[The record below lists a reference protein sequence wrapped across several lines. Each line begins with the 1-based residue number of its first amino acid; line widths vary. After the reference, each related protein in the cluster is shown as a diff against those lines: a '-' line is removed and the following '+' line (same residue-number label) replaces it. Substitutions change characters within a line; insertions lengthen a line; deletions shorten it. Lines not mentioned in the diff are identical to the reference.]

1 MLKYSRKQSSE
12 QDDGRG
18 EKPKS
23 SGKGR
28 TGKGRTNTS
37 KASPKGAH
45 KGAPT
50 RRELLAVRPVRNPVL
65 EWVEEDG
72 QVVLHIKRVNNWKT
86 RLITIFTQVPESRRV
101 VLDPIGTH
109 VWRMLEKGALMATMS
124 MGPAKIDR
132 QISLPFSQAF
142 KIALRNITIRLG
154 RAMITGAGTMLGIA
168 FLMSVFA
175 AHLASVAARDVISPG
190 QMQKQSWL
198 VAMSLMVSVV
208 GITNSMLMSVTERY
222 KEIGTMKCLGA
233 LDNFIVRLF
242 LLESGILGGLGSL
255 VGALIGSLF
264 ILLTNIGVWGNLD
277 WGKLLLSILG
287 CVTVGS
293 ILSIIA
299 AVGPAIRASRMPPA
313 DAMRSEI

>member
-1 MLKYSRKQSSE
+1 
-12 QDDGRG
+12 
-18 EKPKS
+18 
-23 SGKGR
+23 
-28 TGKGRTNTS
+28 
-37 KASPKGAH
+37 
-45 KGAPT
+45 
-50 RRELLAVRPVRNPVL
+50 
-65 EWVEEDG
+65 
-72 QVVLHIKRVNNWKT
+72 
-86 RLITIFTQVPESRRV
+86 
-101 VLDPIGTH
+101 
-109 VWRMLEKGALMATMS
+109 MATMS

-233 LDNFIVRLF
+233 LDNFIVKLF
-242 LLESGILGGLGSL
+242 LIESGLLGFF
-255 VGALIGSLF
+255 GALFGAIIGALF
-264 ILLTNIGVWGNLD
+264 VMLTRWGAVFSGNFDWLRLLMYVGICIV
-277 WGKLLLSILG
+277 LG
-287 CVTVGS
+287 TV
-293 ILSIIA
+293 LSIIA
-299 AVGPAIRASRMPPA
+299 ALGPAMRASKMPPA
-313 DAMRSEI
+313 DAMRTEI

>member
-1 MLKYSRKQSSE
+1 
-12 QDDGRG
+12 
-18 EKPKS
+18 
-23 SGKGR
+23 
-28 TGKGRTNTS
+28 
-37 KASPKGAH
+37 
-45 KGAPT
+45 
-50 RRELLAVRPVRNPVL
+50 
-65 EWVEEDG
+65 
-72 QVVLHIKRVNNWKT
+72 
-86 RLITIFTQVPESRRV
+86 
-101 VLDPIGTH
+101 
-109 VWRMLEKGALMATMS
+109 
-124 MGPAKIDR
+124 
-132 QISLPFSQAF
+132 
-142 KIALRNITIRLG
+142 
-154 RAMITGAGTMLGIA
+154 
-168 FLMSVFA
+168 
-175 AHLASVAARDVISPG
+175 
-190 QMQKQSWL
+190 
-198 VAMSLMVSVV
+198 MSLLVSFV

>member
-1 MLKYSRKQSSE
+1 
-12 QDDGRG
+12 
-18 EKPKS
+18 
-23 SGKGR
+23 
-28 TGKGRTNTS
+28 
-37 KASPKGAH
+37 
-45 KGAPT
+45 
-50 RRELLAVRPVRNPVL
+50 
-65 EWVEEDG
+65 
-72 QVVLHIKRVNNWKT
+72 
-86 RLITIFTQVPESRRV
+86 
-101 VLDPIGTH
+101 
-109 VWRMLEKGALMATMS
+109 MATMS
-124 MGPAKIDR
+124 VGPAKIER
-132 QISLPFSQAF
+132 QISLPMNQAA
-142 KIALRNITIRLG
+142 KIAYKNITIRLG
-154 RAMITGAGTMLGIA
+154 RALITGAGTMLGIA
-168 FLMSVFA
+168 FLMSV
-175 AHLASVAARDVISPG
+175 LTSNLVQVASGEVIPPE
-190 QMQKQSWL
+190 QLTKNSWL
-198 VAMSLMVSVV
+198 VSMSLMVSAV

>member
-1 MLKYSRKQSSE
+1 
-12 QDDGRG
+12 
-18 EKPKS
+18 
-23 SGKGR
+23 
-28 TGKGRTNTS
+28 
-37 KASPKGAH
+37 
-45 KGAPT
+45 
-50 RRELLAVRPVRNPVL
+50 
-65 EWVEEDG
+65 
-72 QVVLHIKRVNNWKT
+72 
-86 RLITIFTQVPESRRV
+86 
-101 VLDPIGTH
+101 
-109 VWRMLEKGALMATMS
+109 MATMS

-233 LDNFIVRLF
+233 LDNFIVKLF
-242 LLESGILGGLGSL
+242 LIESGLLGFFGALFGAILGALFVMLTRWGAVFSGNFDWLRLLMYLGICI
-255 VGALIGSLF
+255 V
-264 ILLTNIGVWGNLD
+264 
-277 WGKLLLSILG
+277 LG
-287 CVTVGS
+287 TV
-293 ILSIIA
+293 LSIIA
-299 AVGPAIRASRMPPA
+299 ALGPAMRASKMPPA
-313 DAMRSEI
+313 DAMRTEI